1 MKDSRN
7 INLNIFILSAVVLCF
22 EIVSTRISSVVFVQN
37 YAFIILSLSILGLS
51 FGGVFSYYKY
61 NFAENDANKFV
72 DTIFYSQ
79 LYTSSSLV
87 FFIVAT
93 IIFNITNP
101 IIYFIFLF
109 VPFFFAGVAYS
120 QIFRFYAAQ
129 GFKLYAFDL
138 LGAAIGSL
146 ITIIIFDV
154 FNAPNAVLFLS
165 LVLSCAAMKL
175 IYDREKSKALTVGL
189 LLIFLAVILT
199 INGKNDF
206 IGSVPVGN
214 YPEKDIYYVYEGMDV
229 KSKTIESRWSVNG
242 RSDLVEYDF
251 QDMVK
256 QLFIDGAAGSQMFR
270 FNGNISNHDKLLN
283 KLLLEFTTAIPLL
296 FLQENA
302 KNNML
307 VIGPGGGK
315 EILTGLLGEIKNITG
330 VEVNQD
336 FVDIVKKYKN
346 YNGGIYSDFPNVKI
360 EIAEGRNFVK
370 RTKQKYD
377 LMVMALPSTEQLQSI
392 DNLASNENY
401 LLTVEA
407 IKDYLKVLSQNGE
420 LIFTV
425 HNRWELIRLL
435 STSLVS
441 LHENGISYKDAL
453 NHLIILGSDYAP
465 TLVIKKNRYTKEEI
479 EQIKQTLYSLP
490 KNLPQVTYL
499 PYNSKLIDDSIE
511 NILLKAVER
520 DEGSLNEYVSRNS
533 SDISAVRDDSP
544 FFYKATRGLPNDYKK
559 LLIIILLIT
568 SVVIF
573 FPFIKLQSNRK
584 NKNEKK
590 TIVFTLIVFGLIGL
604 GFMILEISLF
614 QKLILYIGSPTITL
628 SILLASILTGMGFG
642 SFWGGRIFVNNPLK
656 RLVVTSIL
664 ITAGGFVLFAA
675 LQQVL
680 NELMIY
686 SSMVTSI
693 ICFFALLPFGF
704 LLGIPFPTA
713 LQILKQSEMN
723 KYIPWMYS
731 VNGITSVLGS
741 VLASVLSMTYGFII
755 TFRIGL
761 FVYALLFFCSL
772 YFSYGFKTNYG
783 FTNN

>member
-1 MKDSRN
+1 MKDSR
-7 INLNIFILSAVVLCF
+7 IVNLNIFILSAVILCF

-51 FGGVFSYYKY
+51 FGGVYSYYKY
-61 NFAENDANKFV
+61 HFAESDAKKLI

-79 LYTSSSLV
+79 IFTSISLA
-87 FFIVAT
+87 FFIVAV

-109 VPFFFAGVAYS
+109 VPFFFAGIVYS
-120 QIFRFYAAQ
+120 QVFRFYAYQ

-138 LGAAIGSL
+138 FGAAIGSL

-154 FNAPNAVLFLS
+154 FNAPNAVLLLS
-165 LVLSCAAMKL
+165 LVLSFAAINL
-175 IYDREKSKALTVGL
+175 VYDRKKSTALAVGL
-189 LLIFLAVILT
+189 LLMSLVVILT

-214 YPEKDIYYVYEGMDV
+214 YPEKDIHYVYEGMDV
-229 KSKTIESRWSVNG
+229 NSKTIESRWSVNG

-270 FNGNISNHDKLLN
+270 FNGNIANHDKLLN

-315 EILTGLLGEIKNITG
+315 EILTGLLSEIKNITG

-336 FVDIVKKYKN
+336 FIDIVKKYKN
-346 YNGGIYSDFPNVKI
+346 FNGGIYSDFSNVKI

-377 LMVMALPSTEQLQSI
+377 LLVMALPSTEQLQSI

-407 IKDYLKVLSQNGE
+407 IKDYLNVLSENGE

-435 STSLVS
+435 STSLTS
-441 LHENGISYKDAL
+441 LHENGITYKDAL
-453 NHLIILGSDYAP
+453 NHFVILGSDYAP

-479 EQIKQTLYSLP
+479 EQIKQTIYSLP

-499 PYNSKLIDDSIE
+499 PYNTQLIDNSSE
-511 NILLKAVER
+511 NVFLKAVER
-520 DEGSLNEYVSRNS
+520 EEGSLNEYVHRNS

-544 FFYKATRGLPNDYKK
+544 FFYKVNRGLPDDYKK
-559 LLIIILLIT
+559 LLIIILVIT
-568 SVVIF
+568 SLVIF
-573 FPFIKLQSNRK
+573 IPFIRVKNNRK
-584 NKNEKK
+584 NNSEKK

-614 QKLILYIGSPTITL
+614 QKLILFIGSPTITL
-628 SILLASILTGMGFG
+628 SILLASILTGMGLG
-642 SFWGGRIFVNNPLK
+642 SFWGGRLFSNNPLK

-664 ITAGGFVLFAA
+664 IAISGLVLFAA

-686 SSMVTSI
+686 SSMITSI

-713 LQILKQSEMN
+713 LQILKQSELN

-741 VLASVLSMTYGFII
+741 VLASVFSMAFGFIM
-755 TFRIGL
+755 TFHIGL
-761 FVYALLFFCSL
+761 FVYAILFLGSI
-772 YFSYGFKTNYG
+772 YFYYNFKTKYG